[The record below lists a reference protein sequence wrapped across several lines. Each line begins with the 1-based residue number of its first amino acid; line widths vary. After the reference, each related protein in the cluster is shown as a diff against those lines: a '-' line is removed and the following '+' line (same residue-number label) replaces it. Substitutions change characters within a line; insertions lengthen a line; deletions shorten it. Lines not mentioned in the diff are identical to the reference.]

1 VYFVVGLAMLRY
13 FERSA
18 RRAGS
23 LDRF

>member
-1 VYFVVGLAMLRY
+1 VYFAVGVAMLRY